1 MLRINTTN
9 KAVDLFGAGKHGY
22 QGGNPSTGQAATELS
37 FDAMNAL
44 QEEIAAAIEGSGAVL
59 NPASN
64 GQLLAAIKAHI
75 TSAQIGGFR
84 NKIINGDMSIS
95 QVNGGTAVI
104 PLAGNSYPID
114 QWRVA
119 LSQPSKLTFQQVTD
133 APAGFKYSLK
143 VTVAAQY
150 APLATETFNLSQPI
164 EGQNIVDF
172 QLGTA
177 GAVTLAT
184 SNWIKGSVAGTYAV
198 SITNAGGT
206 RAYVGTVNVT
216 TTWAKVVVTLIG
228 DTTGLWA
235 TDNTAGLYWVFDLGS
250 GSNYNTTANIWQ
262 AASFVRTAGTVT
274 FVNQV
279 AGSTLNITG
288 VQLEQVSPGATQG
301 TAFEHVSFADQLRW
315 CQRYLP
321 CFTVSNYSL
330 NLQAIDTASA
340 YGSPLTF
347 PVKTRVPVT
356 GLVAIGTPQ
365 ATKAD
370 GTSGGG
376 TFSVFQAGDSVPTLR
391 MTGCTGLFA
400 GNASTIIGMSVVYFT
415 GAQL

>member
-84 NKIINGDMSIS
+84 NKIINGDMQVS

-119 LSQPSKLTFQQVTD
+119 LSQPYKLTFQQVID

-150 APLATETFNLSQPI
+150 APLATETFRLFQPI
-164 EGQNIVDF
+164 EGQNIIDF

-184 SNWIKGSVAGTYAV
+184 SNYIKGSVAGVYSV
-198 SITNAGGT
+198 FIQGGT
-206 RAYVGTVNVT
+206 PYRSYIGTINVT
-216 TTWAKVVVTLIG
+216 TSWAKVVITLVG
-228 DTTGLWA
+228 DTTSVWA
-235 TDNTAGLYWVFDLGS
+235 NDNTAGLYWCIDLGS
-250 GSNYNTTANIWQ
+250 GTNLNGTAGIWQ
-262 AASFVRTAGTVT
+262 SGDFTRIAGSVT

-279 AGSTLNITG
+279 VGSTLNITG
-288 VQLEQVSPGATQG
+288 VQLEQVSQEATHG
-301 TAFEHVSFADQLRW
+301 TAFEHVSYADQLRW

-321 CFTVSNYSL
+321 CWNGATTLSMAYST
-330 NLQAIDTASA
+330 TATSA
-340 YGSPLTF
+340 YGNIVFQTPA
-347 PVKTRVPVT
+347 RIPVT
-356 GLVAIGTPQ
+356 GITVPNISNLRYSNPSANYLATAITVGISSPY
-365 ATKAD
+365 
-370 GTSGGG
+370 S
-376 TFSVFQAGDSVPTLR
+376 
-391 MTGCTGLFA
+391 C
-400 GNASTIIGMSVVYFT
+400 SVVVTTGATTGGSGMIDITAGSIYLT